1 MIAGL
6 WRNFS
11 EASFEE
17 DLAASKLCGDL
28 ESLVELS
35 VDDLAELYNN
45 EMQSLLDTLKCV
57 CAGKP
62 AS

>member
-17 DLAASKLCGDL
+17 DLAASKLCGDSSYVL
-28 ESLVELS
+28 LQIASCALS
-35 VDDLAELYNN
+35 DL
-45 EMQSLLDTLKCV
+45 
-57 CAGKP
+57 
-62 AS
+62 

>member
-35 VDDLAELYNN
+35 VDDLAE
-45 EMQSLLDTLKCV
+45 
-57 CAGKP
+57 
-62 AS
+62 

>member
-6 WRNFS
+6 WRKFS

-17 DLAASKLCGDL
+17 DLAASKLCGDF

-35 VDDLAELYNN
+35 VDDLAE
-45 EMQSLLDTLKCV
+45 
-57 CAGKP
+57 
-62 AS
+62 